1 MFGLP
6 ACVSVPPIYVCVS
19 VQIEFDLLKFDIFRD
34 TSAANQAN
42 MSKKTCTEKRVYL
55 LLAKITNKCCPK
67 PYKKYRFQLWKF
79 LNMHL
84 IHLSCTSLW
93 VKNENLNNFLHS
105 ANKRT
110 ETINIGRKVDWK
122 ATQLHIWWLD
132 GYYRWLCGMRATWH
146 TFTNCL
152 SPLPKRK
159 NYANVFVFRL
169 LHILFE
175 LG

>member
-1 MFGLP
+1 
-6 ACVSVPPIYVCVS
+6 
-19 VQIEFDLLKFDIFRD
+19 
-34 TSAANQAN
+34 
-42 MSKKTCTEKRVYL
+42 
-55 LLAKITNKCCPK
+55 
-67 PYKKYRFQLWKF
+67 
-79 LNMHL
+79 MHL

-159 NYANVFVFRL
+159 TMRTSSFFVCFIFCLSWAKQMSWKNGSAENWSNVPNDFCFLKNSDTSAVMFTTWKFL
-169 LHILFE
+169 LIIPYL
-175 LG
+175 LIWLWLMKWKVCML